1 MRLLFFDEIA
11 SIVIHV
17 LVLKVVLGIL
27 EFDRD

>member
-1 MRLLFFDEIA
+1 MRSLFFDEIA

-27 EFDRD
+27 ECGFG